1 MEGQEKKPEENWSK
15 AEDQKTQEQ
24 ERKKIFMDLFLFGGG
39 SVDLEIPLLEEVD
52 TSETEKTEGNRNP
65 EQQWS

>member
-1 MEGQEKKPEENWSK
+1 MNQ
-15 AEDQKTQEQ
+15 
-24 ERKKIFMDLFLFGGG
+24 FLFGGG